1 MASSSLLFVVAART
15 SEAIYSGGR
24 CQFFLLLLGAGACA
38 APILVYCCYYNN
50 NNNNIELTM
59 VAYLQLNKYCVT
71 FAFSVLW
78 LLFFFLCFYPSLIH
92 SGGVTEYTWHTRTAH
107 IHRGDTLPPT
117 CTYATILELSSSSIG
132 FFLQMIIIRYLNTHT
147 AEEMLKGNKIRNKF
161 RDTRYSL
168 L

>member
-24 CQFFLLLLGAGACA
+24 CQFFLFLLGACACS
-38 APILVYCCYYNN
+38 APILVYCCYYN

-71 FAFSVLW
+71 FAFPVLW
-78 LLFFFLCFYPSLIH
+78 LFFFFFLCFYPSLIH
-92 SGGVTEYTWHTRTAH
+92 SGGGGGVTEYTWHTRTAH
-107 IHRGDTLPPT
+107 IHRGVTLPPT

-147 AEEMLKGNKIRNKF
+147 QQKRCWRATK
-161 RDTRYSL
+161 
-168 L
+168 